1 MFHSTHIHETQTDI
15 TLIVILTAHLNR
27 FLNRTVL
34 INFINQATESKDENS
49 DSSGRSGPPLK

>member
-1 MFHSTHIHETQTDI
+1 MFHSTHINETQTDI

-34 INFINQATESKDENS
+34 ISFINQAIERIFKIICTCKTNQT
-49 DSSGRSGPPLK
+49 